1 MDCKATSTK
10 PGSGRSRETGALLV
24 ENLMGIGIAA
34 LVLLALVSIWM
45 LSGRSVVA
53 FANYV
58 DLDSAN
64 RIAMDTLTRDIRE
77 CNRVTSF
84 ATNSLSVQDSTG
96 ASITFSYSSSQKTL
110 IRTRNG
116 VSKTLLTG
124 CDSLRFNIAQRN
136 PVNGSYDVYPT
147 ATAADAKVV
156 NVTWNCGR
164 TILGNR
170 ANTENVQTAR
180 IVIRRQ
186 G

>member
-10 PGSGRSRETGALLV
+10 LGRGRQRETGALLV
-24 ENLMGIGIAA
+24 ENTMAMGIAGLIT
-34 LVLLALVSIWM
+34 LALVSMWV

-64 RIAMDTLTRDIRE
+64 RIAMDTLTRDVRE
-77 CNRVTSF
+77 CNRVTAF
-84 ATNSLSVQDSTG
+84 TTNALTIQDSTG
-96 ASITFSYSSSQKTL
+96 VNIAYTFSPSQQRLT
-110 IRTRNG
+110 RTRNG
-116 VSKTLLTG
+116 VSKVLLTG
-124 CDSLRFNIAQRN
+124 CESLQFTIAQRN
-136 PVNGSYDVYPT
+136 PLNGSYDVYPT
-147 ATAADAKVV
+147 ATASDAKVV
-156 NVTWNCGR
+156 NVKWNCAR
-164 TILGNR
+164 KILGNK

>member
-1 MDCKATSTK
+1 MSI
-10 PGSGRSRETGALLV
+10 SRTPRCRRQDGAILI
-24 ENLMGIGIAA
+24 ENLMGIGIAG
-34 LVLLALVSIWM
+34 LVMLALVSIWM
-45 LSGRSVVA
+45 LSGRSIVA

-64 RIAMDTLTRDIRE
+64 RVAMDTLTRDVRE

-84 ATNSLSVQDSTG
+84 TTNILSLEDATGLDVTYTYNP
-96 ASITFSYSSSQKTL
+96 SSKRLVRS
-110 IRTRNG
+110 RNG
-116 VSKTLLTG
+116 VTKVLLTG

-147 ATAADAKVV
+147 ATAANAKVV

-164 TILGNR
+164 YILGNR

>member
-10 PGSGRSRETGALLV
+10 RLAGATLVEALIAIGVTGLLLMALASISMVSGRSF
-24 ENLMGIGIAA
+24 
-34 LVLLALVSIWM
+34 
-45 LSGRSVVA
+45 VA

-77 CNRVTSF
+77 CNRVTSY
-84 ATNSLSVQDSTG
+84 ATNRLVIEDSSGFSVTYHFNQ
-96 ASITFSYSSSQKTL
+96 AQQTL
-110 IRTRNG
+110 TRTHNG
-116 VSKTLLTG
+116 VIKILLTG
-124 CDSLRFNIAQRN
+124 CETLRFNIAQRN
-136 PVNGSYDVYPT
+136 PLNGSYDVYPT
-147 ATAADAKVV
+147 ATPTDAKVV
-156 NVTWNCGR
+156 NVSWNCSR
-164 TILGNR
+164 NILGHR